1 MQAFVS
7 FLTASPFVFVQ
18 KYLCNHFN
26 ALLYLALKSGNRIG
40 LINLVQLRERW
51 PSLVYAKRQE
61 DLADQLYV
69 CIIEKNKRKTKAH
82 L

>member
-7 FLTASPFVFVQ
+7 LSTASPFTSVQ

-26 ALLYLALKSGNRIG
+26 ALLYLALNGGNRIG
-40 LINLVQLRERW
+40 LMNSVQLRERW
-51 PSLVYAKRQE
+51 PSLVYANSRE
-61 DLADQLYV
+61 DLADQLCV
-69 CIIEKNKRKTKAH
+69 FMIGKNKRKIKAH